1 MREMQGEAPSQVVTQ
16 LVRAIDMRDAYTG
29 RHSEAVGELARRVG
43 MRLGLDRDDLWLLE
57 QAARLHDIGKVGV
70 PDAILNKPGP
80 LEQSEWEVVRR
91 HAEFGAEIV
100 ARVRGFE
107 PVARF
112 VRAHHERWD
121 GAGYPDGLSAGEIPL
136 ASRIIAAC
144 DAFHAMTTDRP
155 YRAAL
160 SPVEALDELDL
171 CAGTQF
177 DPGVVSAI
185 RSEMVTVAL

>member
-1 MREMQGEAPSQVVTQ
+1 MEDAAPSQMVTQ

-29 RHSEAVGELARRVG
+29 SHSEAVGELARLVG
-43 MRLGLDRDDLWLLE
+43 ARLGMTRKDLWLLA
-57 QAARLHDIGKVGV
+57 QAARLHDIGKVSV

-80 LEQSEWEVVRR
+80 LDVDEWAVVRR

-100 ARVRGFE
+100 ARVRGLE
-107 PVARF
+107 PVSPF

-121 GAGYPDGLSAGEIPL
+121 GSGYPDGLAGADIPL
-136 ASRIIAAC
+136 ASRIISAC

-160 SPVEALDELDL
+160 RLDRALDELEA

-177 DPGVVSAI
+177 DPGVVAAI
-185 RSEMVTVAL
+185 RDEMVATAL

>member
-1 MREMQGEAPSQVVTQ
+1 MVTQ

-29 RHSEAVGELARRVG
+29 SHSEAVGELARLVG
-43 MRLGLDRDDLWLLE
+43 ARLGMTRKDLWLLA
-57 QAARLHDIGKVGV
+57 QAARLHDIGKVSV

-80 LEQSEWEVVRR
+80 LDGDEWAVVRR

-100 ARVRGFE
+100 ARVRGLE
-107 PVARF
+107 PVSPF

-121 GAGYPDGLSAGEIPL
+121 GSGYPDGLAGADIPL
-136 ASRIIAAC
+136 ASRIISAC

-160 SPVEALDELDL
+160 RLDRALDELEA
-171 CAGTQF
+171 CAETQF
-177 DPGVVSAI
+177 DPGVVAAI
-185 RSEMVTVAL
+185 RGEMVATAL